1 MVIII
6 FSLESFL
13 ISVQMFFRF
22 PLKERFAIVER
33 SKKVF

>member
-6 FSLESFL
+6 FSLVPFL
-13 ISVQMFFRF
+13 ISVQKAFRF
-22 PLKERFAIVER
+22 PLKERFVIVER